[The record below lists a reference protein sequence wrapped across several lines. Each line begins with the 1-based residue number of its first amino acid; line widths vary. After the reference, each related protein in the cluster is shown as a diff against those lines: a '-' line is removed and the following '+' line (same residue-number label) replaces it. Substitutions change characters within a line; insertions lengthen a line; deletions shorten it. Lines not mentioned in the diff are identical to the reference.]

1 MLIFYFLFLL
11 SQLYFYPTV
20 VEILIVKEKCNIFFL
35 CSSVLPSLLL
45 CMCVKSLQLCPTLWD
60 PLDCSPPGFSV
71 HGIIQAR
78 ILECVAVP
86 SSMGIFPTQGPNPH
100 LLHLLHCKQILFF
113 LIFLFIF
120 FICSGFCHTL
130 KWKSH
135 GFTCVPHPDPPSHL
149 PLHPLPL
156 GFPSAPGPLSHLWN
170 LHNFFKRSQNKTKPN
185 KFL

>member
-78 ILECVAVP
+78 ILECVAMP
-86 SSMGIFPTQGPNPH
+86 SSMGIFPAQGPNPH

-113 LIFLFIF
+113 FKFFYFFLFVVDFVIHWNEKAMGLHVF
-120 FICSGFCHTL
+120 PI
-130 KWKSH
+130 
-135 GFTCVPHPDPPSHL
+135 PIPPPTS
-149 PLHPLPL
+149 
-156 GFPSAPGPLSHLWN
+156 FST
-170 LHNFFKRSQNKTKPN
+170 RS
-185 KFL
+185 L